1 MGITVVGLLLLV
13 LYALRGVICIW
24 QFISRYT
31 LKKILIGGV
40 VIAAILGLGIF
51 LFLSSIVWFNI
62 LCALVTIAIFVMV
75 VLKNGL
81 EKVIEILKIIIYV
94 FIFLLMISVNN
105 TYVWYFDNQVS
116 GGVFAGRAVL
126 SAGLALIICLYIFI
140 AIKLNMNPGQAMVAV
155 YHKDSNKKLFL
166 YFRYND
172 EFFVA
177 GEEERLEACDAYYLL
192 KIEDIMGERLERVN
206 GESSGYVKV
215 YGENIVLQCDG
226 SSDIV
231 INDVMQKVTSMLQTN
246 EVNAEEYSRTKM
258 YIKPRDKKVYLSVP
272 GNKIESD
279 KQYIDL

>member
-1 MGITVVGLLLLV
+1 
-13 LYALRGVICIW
+13 
-24 QFISRYT
+24 
-31 LKKILIGGV
+31 
-40 VIAAILGLGIF
+40 
-51 LFLSSIVWFNI
+51 
-62 LCALVTIAIFVMV
+62 
-75 VLKNGL
+75 
-81 EKVIEILKIIIYV
+81 
-94 FIFLLMISVNN
+94 
-105 TYVWYFDNQVS
+105 
-116 GGVFAGRAVL
+116 
-126 SAGLALIICLYIFI
+126 
-140 AIKLNMNPGQAMVAV
+140 MVAV

-258 YIKPRDKKVYLSVP
+258 YIKPRDKKVYLSVT